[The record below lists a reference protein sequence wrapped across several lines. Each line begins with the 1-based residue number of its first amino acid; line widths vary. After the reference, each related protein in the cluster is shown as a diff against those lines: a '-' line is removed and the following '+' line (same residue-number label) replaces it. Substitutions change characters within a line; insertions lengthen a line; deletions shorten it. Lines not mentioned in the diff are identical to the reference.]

1 MTNLCIVYLA
11 SPLDGY
17 NAILSTGE
25 PGTFFS
31 VIFTTILLIYINH
44 ICYRLYKSYFI
55 LFYCIV
61 YSYCIFL
68 FYFSYLYFS
77 C

>member
-55 LFYCIV
+55 A

-68 FYFSYLYFS
+68 LYILILF
-77 C
+77 